1 MRFTALIISLL
12 LLVTGSLA
20 QDSTPL
26 YYQAV
31 EWSPDG
37 KHLTFTA
44 MRDMNQ
50 KDRPMRA
57 EIFVVRADG
66 SDMRKVSGAELNGFY
81 SSWGKDRIVFS
92 GGKPGGRDSE
102 VYIANADGSNLTQV
116 TKAGTGRNSTPA
128 ISGDG
133 RRIVFISNRDGDKYQ
148 VYVMNTDGSA
158 QMRLTKDDTTA
169 FYNPVFSHDGKKI
182 VYYAEKGDRKDQ
194 IWVMNAD
201 GSDQTLLTGGI
212 GHNIFPAFSNDGKR
226 IIFASSGREAG
237 VDGSFIYTMNADGSN
252 LTKIGSTP
260 SYFARYSPDGKR
272 IAYVAGKFPE
282 SAIYIANADGSG
294 AVRVTK

>member
-50 KDRPMRA
+50 TDRPMRA

-66 SDMRKVSGAELNGFY
+66 SDMLKVSGAELKGFY

-102 VYIANADGSNLTQV
+102 VYIANADGS
-116 TKAGTGRNSTPA
+116 
-128 ISGDG
+128 
-133 RRIVFISNRDGDKYQ
+133 
-148 VYVMNTDGSA
+148 
-158 QMRLTKDDTTA
+158 
-169 FYNPVFSHDGKKI
+169 
-182 VYYAEKGDRKDQ
+182 
-194 IWVMNAD
+194 
-201 GSDQTLLTGGI
+201 
-212 GHNIFPAFSNDGKR
+212 
-226 IIFASSGREAG
+226 
-237 VDGSFIYTMNADGSN
+237 
-252 LTKIGSTP
+252 
-260 SYFARYSPDGKR
+260 
-272 IAYVAGKFPE
+272 
-282 SAIYIANADGSG
+282 G